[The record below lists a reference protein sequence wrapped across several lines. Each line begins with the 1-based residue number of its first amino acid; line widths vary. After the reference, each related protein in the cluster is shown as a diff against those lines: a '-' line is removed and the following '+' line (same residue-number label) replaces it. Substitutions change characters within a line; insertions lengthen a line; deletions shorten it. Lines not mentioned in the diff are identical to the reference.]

1 MSERRVSIDATTQAG
16 DVAGTQTGVSVGSIT
31 VDLGEPP
38 QTIREQ
44 IKDLWYIV
52 VQDQLDRRERQAE
65 TDRHRDAVLAT
76 QRAQDR
82 WLFLLTLLCAVDT
95 LLVVILYVRL
105 APLMELWR

>member
-1 MSERRVSIDATTQAG
+1 MSSRHIDIDGTTSAG

-44 IKDLWYIV
+44 IKDMWYIV

-65 TDRHRDAVLAT
+65 TDRHREAMLAT
-76 QRAQDR
+76 QRAQAR
-82 WLFLLTLLCAVDT
+82 WLNALTLLVLVDT
-95 LLVVILYVRL
+95 ALVAILFWRL
-105 APLMELWR
+105 WPLMELWR

>member
-1 MSERRVSIDATTQAG
+1 MSERHIGIDATATAG

-52 VQDQLDRRERQAE
+52 VQDQLDRRDRQAE
-65 TDRHRDAVLAT
+65 TDRHREAMLAV

-82 WLFLLTLLCAVDT
+82 WLSALTLLVLADTALVAV
-95 LLVVILYVRL
+95 LFWRL
-105 APLMELWR
+105 WPLMELWR